1 MATFS
6 LENFGCRATE
16 ADAAAMRRAL
26 RSAGWTMLEQHASA
40 DVVVLNTCTVTS
52 AADSQAR
59 DAVRKIHRAN
69 PAARILVTGC
79 YAQRA
84 PEDLAQLPGVSWVVG
99 NSHQTEIPR
108 LLRELAA
115 PGAGVPFAARS
126 VANSSSESAEPAP
139 ARDFVPLATL
149 DTEPMSLARG
159 PAKILTG
166 DIFAQTSMQVSP
178 LEGIPADRTRP
189 ILKIQDGCN
198 NRCSYCVI
206 PFVRG
211 RSRSLPPEE
220 VLQETRNLI
229 DAGAKEI
236 VLSGINLGSYGRD
249 LAPRVELADLV
260 RRILNET
267 ALEQLRFSSIEPQD
281 VTEDFVALVA
291 ASPRIAPHFHVPL
304 QSGSDRI
311 LRAMHRW
318 YRAAHYAERIHLIR
332 RALPD
337 AAIGADV
344 IAGFPGETDEDFA
357 ATFDFIARLPFTYL
371 HVFSFS
377 ARPGTKAAD
386 LGAPVSLAV
395 TRDRARALRALG
407 QQKAAAFR
415 ELQAGTKCARAHAGA
430 RRRHL
435 DRSFDRELSESA
447 SGRPPPRECLV
458 RSAHQLRAGS
468 SGARR
473 SAQFSKITSASAR
486 FPLCVI
492 VSEMFFTP
500 SRAANSPATPCSR
513 SEGLP
518 LGSRITSIS
527 RQRMPDRQPVPSAF
541 IAASFAANRPA

>member
-52 AADSQAR
+52 SADSQAR

-99 NSHQTEIPR
+99 NSHQAEIPR
-108 LLRELAA
+108 LLRELFASDA
-115 PGAGVPFAARS
+115 SVASDVVANFPPELPGGAGAG
-126 VANSSSESAEPAP
+126 
-139 ARDFVPLATL
+139 DFVPLATL
-149 DTEPMSLARG
+149 ETEPMSLARG

-166 DIFAQTSMQVSP
+166 DIFAQTAMQVSP

-211 RSRSLPPEE
+211 RSRSLTPDE
-220 VLQETRNLI
+220 VVGETRKLVA
-229 DAGAKEI
+229 AGAKEI

-249 LAPRVELADLV
+249 LVPRVELADLV
-260 RRILNET
+260 RRVLSET
-267 ALEQLRFSSIEPQD
+267 TLEQLRFSSIEPQD

-304 QSGSDRI
+304 QSGSDRT

-318 YRAAHYAERIHLIR
+318 YRAAHYAERIQLIC

-377 ARPGTKAAD
+377 ARPGTKAVD
-386 LGAPVSLAV
+386 LGSPVSAAV

-407 QQKAAAFR
+407 QQKADAFR
-415 ELQAGTKCARAHAGA
+415 Q
-430 RRRHL
+430 
-435 DRSFDRELSESA
+435 FQ
-447 SGRPPPRECLV
+447 SGRTMCALTLARGGDTWTEALTGNYLKV
-458 RSAHQLRAGS
+458 RVEGRWPANLWCE
-468 SGARR
+468 ARIS
-473 SAQFSKITSASAR
+473 SAQEST
-486 FPLCVI
+486 
-492 VSEMFFTP
+492 
-500 SRAANSPATPCSR
+500 
-513 SEGLP
+513 
-518 LGSRITSIS
+518 
-527 RQRMPDRQPVPSAF
+527 QREEVL
-541 IAASFAANRPA
+541 SFRR